1 MQSAHNISWLPAGVR
16 RGLIGLV
23 CALAF
28 GACSPKFDWREM
40 PAANERVTALFPA
53 KPESATRQVMLGAA
67 SYVMT
72 LTGARV
78 DQAQFAAGYL
88 EVPEGRSAQAVA
100 AEWAAAM
107 QANLRG
113 AAAAAPKTV
122 QVAGAE
128 GAIEVAAR
136 GTVEGSSGQLLARFA
151 WRGGDVFCAIALGPD
166 RSLSAEA
173 AEQFV
178 TSLKLR

>member
-1 MQSAHNISWLPAGVR
+1 
-16 RGLIGLV
+16 
-23 CALAF
+23 
-28 GACSPKFDWREM
+28 M

-53 KPESATRQVMLGAA
+53 KPESATRQVTLGGA
-67 SYVMT
+67 SYAMT

-78 DQAQFAAGYL
+78 DQAQFAAGHL
-88 EVPEGRSAQAVA
+88 VVLDGRSAQAVA

-113 AAAAAPKTV
+113 TATAAPKTV

-128 GAIEVAAR
+128 GAIEVTAR

>member
-1 MQSAHNISWLPAGVR
+1 MHSVDNICTLSVGVR
-16 RGLIGLV
+16 CGLISLV
-23 CALAF
+23 CALALA
-28 GACSPKFDWREM
+28 ACSPKFDWREM
-40 PAANERVTALFPA
+40 PAANERVMALFPA
-53 KPESATRQVMLGAA
+53 KPESATRQVKLGAV
-67 SYVMT
+67 SYALT

-78 DQAQFAAGYL
+78 DQAQFAAGHL
-88 EVPEGRSAQAVA
+88 VVPEGRSAQVVA

-113 AAAAAPKTV
+113 AAAGAPKAV
-122 QVAGAE
+122 QVAGAD
-128 GAIEVAAR
+128 GAIEVSAR

-151 WRGGDVFCAIALGPD
+151 WRGSDVFCAIALGPD